1 MPSGIGI
8 GEVSALLTV
17 LFTCLITIANILMWL
32 STRRTIQ
39 LQVASAQ
46 SLNYQSLIQSHRELM
61 FGLISHPETLQAY
74 ALANGFDRDQWRLQI
89 LSTFFINHAWMHFV
103 IFDHEK
109 FDHVHLESF
118 KRDAQEMFTWPSIQN
133 RWQQAK
139 VSYPENFRA
148 FVEKELLTAPAAVDK
163 KLGYSSACESNS

>member
-61 FGLISHPETLQAY
+61 FGLISHPETLQAF
-74 ALANGFDRDQWRLQI
+74 ALANGFDRDEWRLQI

-118 KRDAQEMFTWPSIQN
+118 KRDAQEMFTWPSIRE
-133 RWQQAK
+133 RWHQAK
-139 VSYPENFRA
+139 ISYPKNFRN
-148 FVEKELLTAPAAVDK
+148 FVENEILIQPP
-163 KLGYSSACESNS
+163 GSRNR